1 MLYNYFKIA
10 YRSLIKNPAF
20 SFINTIGLSLGI
32 AAFILI
38 LQYISFETSVNKFHK
53 NLPDLYRVLNES
65 KEGEIWDYTPPVL
78 ATITKQ
84 QFGEIE
90 NYCRVAENIGNGIVT
105 NKEGEE
111 IKSFKENSIAYV
123 DGSFFEMF
131 SFQIAEGN
139 DPSLNESNTIALSST
154 TARKYFN
161 DQNPLGKVLTI
172 NNEFGENLYT
182 VVALFDDF
190 PNNSDLKFDILL
202 SLQTLA
208 NPANLNGSDWASL
221 DGTSSYLTT
230 YMQLQPHTEA
240 SFLEGKLNEYKKQ
253 LEPED
258 DVQLRLQSMATVHL
272 ATSLDDTYLHFGN
285 LGFIYLLSAIALLIL
300 IIAWFNYINLS
311 TAGALKRAKE
321 VGVRKVVGASKIQ
334 LIGQFLG
341 ESLLLNFVGFI
352 LAFALV
358 NIFQNLFNEI
368 IGKNLSLDILM
379 ENSLW
384 IFGLLFLVIGT
395 ISSGAYTAFALS
407 TFSPAQTLK
416 GTFSKSVR
424 GVTLRKALVV
434 FQFSISILL
443 IASTF
448 ILFKQLRY
456 MQNEQLGMNIEQ
468 LLVIRGPRLGYDSTY
483 QHRKESFKNELSQA
497 TFIEKYCGSA
507 SVPTE
512 GYNYSTSG
520 ITRFSPLP
528 EDEKLSYSISYV
540 DNNFFPTYEIQ
551 FSAGVNFSLED
562 CSKKSAIND
571 QIILNERA
579 AEQLGFQTS
588 EEAIGQRVNWN
599 EKQYEIKG
607 VVKDYHHLSLR
618 QSIEPSVYLPQLSNG
633 LFTLKIKTQNIQDQI
648 TYLEGIYKEYFPG
661 NPFEY
666 FFVDDNYNRQYQ
678 TEQQYAQLFT
688 SASSLAILI
697 ACLGLFGLTMFTVEQ
712 RTKEIGI
719 RKVLGASVSQVTSLL
734 SKDFLVLVAIS
745 ILIASPISWWA
756 MDMWLQ
762 EFAFRTEITIW
773 IFLTAGVI
781 TVLIAILTIA
791 SQALRIA
798 ISNPVDSLR
807 SE

>member
-20 SFINTIGLSLGI
+20 SFINTAGLSLGI

-38 LQYISFETSVNKFHK
+38 LQYISFETSVNTFHK
-53 NLPDLYRVLNES
+53 NLPNIFRVLTEN
-65 KEGEIWDYTPPVL
+65 KQGEVWDYSPPIL
-78 ATITKQ
+78 APLIKK
-84 QFGEIE
+84 QFGEVE
-90 NYCRVAENIGNGIVT
+90 NYCRIAENVGNGIFTRTDGIDT
-105 NKEGEE
+105 N
-111 IKSFKENSIAYV
+111 SFKEDAVGFV
-123 DGSFFEMF
+123 DGSFFEIF
-131 SFQIAEGN
+131 SFPIVGGN
-139 DPSLNESNTIALSST
+139 SSSLKEANTVALSST
-154 TARKYFN
+154 LAKKYFK
-161 DQNPLGKVLTI
+161 DEDPLGKVLTV
-172 NNEFGENLYT
+172 NNEFGENLFT
-182 VVALFDDF
+182 VVAIYEDF
-190 PNNSDLKFDILL
+190 PTNSDLQFEALL

-208 NPANLNGSDWASL
+208 NPANLHGSDWASL
-221 DGTSSYLTT
+221 DGTSAYLTT
-230 YMQLQPHTEA
+230 ILQMQSTA
-240 SFLEGKLNEYKKQ
+240 NIGFVEGKLNELKKQ
-253 LEPED
+253 LQPD
-258 DVQLRLQSMATVHL
+258 
-272 ATSLDDTYLHFGN
+272 DDTLLRFQSLQTIHLGASLNDYYPHTGN
-285 LGFIYLLSAIALLIL
+285 LGYIYLLTAIATLIL
-300 IIAWFNYINLS
+300 VIAWFNYINLS

-368 IGKNLSLDILM
+368 IGKTLSLDILI

-384 IFGLLFLVIGT
+384 GFGLLFLVIGS

-424 GVTLRKALVV
+424 GVTLRKAFVV

-456 MQNEQLGMNIEQ
+456 MQNEQLGMNIDQ

-562 CSKKSAIND
+562 CSKKSANND

-579 AEQLGFQTS
+579 AEQLGFQST

-599 EKQYEIKG
+599 KKQYEIKG
-607 VVKDYHHLSLR
+607 VVKNYHHLSLR
-618 QSIEPSVYLPQLSNG
+618 QSIEPSVFLPQLSNG
-633 LFTLKIKTQNIQDQI
+633 LFTLKIETQHIQDRI
-648 TYLEGIYKEYFPG
+648 AYLERIYKEYFPG

-688 SASSLAILI
+688 LASFLAILI
-697 ACLGLFGLTMFTVEQ
+697 ACLGLFGLAMFTVEQ

-719 RKVLGASVSQVTSLL
+719 RKVLGASVSQVTTLL
-734 SKDFLVLVAIS
+734 SRDFLLLVAIS
-745 ILIASPISWWA
+745 ILIASPLSWWL
-756 MDMWLQ
+756 MDRWLQ

-773 IFLTAGVI
+773 VFLTAGII
-781 TVLIAILTIA
+781 TLSIALLTVA
-791 SQALRIA
+791 SQAINIA
-798 ISNPVDSLR
+798 ISNPVESLR